1 MKRRE
6 FIALLGSAAAAWP
19 LAARARSRRRS
30 LIGFL
35 GSDSPDL
42 TDCVRSPLDTSFGRT
57 FLGVGL
63 VYTFGP
69 AQRRTRWHVLGKRIR
84 AAVRYT
90 TEPINYY
97 IRHSPTVV
105 NNPPK
110 LGVALEGRRHR
121 EAQRIRRSEGQRDH
135 CLKVR
140 R

>member
-1 MKRRE
+1 
-6 FIALLGSAAAAWP
+6 AWP

-84 AAVRYT
+84 AAVRY
-90 TEPINYY
+90 
-97 IRHSPTVV
+97 S
-105 NNPPK
+105 
-110 LGVALEGRRHR
+110 VALEGRRHR